1 MKPTQDWHRT
11 RVGGVVLFL
20 GSIRFAVPVLLFVA
34 AALAYGT
41 YLESMHD
48 SRMSRATV
56 YGSWW
61 FIALMAMIAV
71 SLTFA
76 VITRYPWKRRHVGF
90 ITVHCGLLL
99 LIAGGFWSLFGRLEG
114 HLVLEEGQTSDILE
128 TDQEIFEIS
137 EFNAGESMILGT
149 VAAPT
154 SPGVVKVAGVEIVV
168 REYWDN
174 SRQEQYVA
182 DGGPREL
189 RAVEIALNPN
199 AASGEWIAQEAR
211 SSPPNV
217 RSGLQ
222 IMVLPDGTNWTPPE
236 PEADASDYYFT
247 IGRERFPL
255 GKPGDEAVPGWTIEN
270 VERFSHAL
278 VSGGRLTESGG
289 GEPNPAVTVTITD
302 GQGTTERHT
311 AFRNYPDMVLGRVV
325 EGPGASDARL
335 HASAPRVVGEQLVIF
350 GDVGDVR
357 IGYIS
362 PDGAAQ
368 ELDGPFSLPATIDVG
383 TRQIKIF
390 REYARAHVATRAV
403 SAERATERRPALV
416 VEFPGSEG
424 PTTIGY
430 KSMTPIMGDG
440 RNLLLR
446 YGPRVYRLPFAFTLS
461 DFRKMDYPGTEMAMA
476 YESDVIVALPDEEP
490 FPYLVHMNT
499 PFVHHPWKV
508 YQSGF
513 MGETISIFS
522 VMKDPGLPLTYLASI
537 VLCVGIYL
545 MFFSK
550 RFSWGH
556 PGIPNTDPATERKTH
571 EARTP
576 DRAANS
582 PDVLPEPVGAGV
594 GDRVMA

>member
-1 MKPTQDWHRT
+1 MKPTQDWHKT
-11 RVGGVVLFL
+11 RFGGVVLFL
-20 GSIRFAVPVLLFVA
+20 GSIRFAVPVLVFVA

-90 ITVHCGLLL
+90 ITVHCGLLM

-128 TDQEIFEIS
+128 TDQEVLEIA
-137 EFNAGESMILGT
+137 EFNGGESTILAT
-149 VAAPT
+149 IDAPT
-154 SPGVVKVAGVEIVV
+154 APGVVTVAGVEIVV

-189 RAVEIALNPN
+189 RALEIAFDPG
-199 AASGEWIAQEAR
+199 ATTGEWVAQESRA
-211 SSPPNV
+211 SPPNV
-217 RSGLQ
+217 RNGLQ
-222 IMVLPDGTNWTPPE
+222 IRVLPDGEQWTPPSGD
-236 PEADASDYYFT
+236 ADASDYSFT

-255 GKPGDEAVPGWTIEN
+255 GNPGDEALPGWTIVN
-270 VERFSHAL
+270 IERFSHAL
-278 VSGGRLTESGG
+278 VTGGRLTESGG
-289 GEPNPAVTVTITD
+289 GESNPAITVEITD

-325 EGPGASDARL
+325 EGTGASNARL
-335 HASAPRVVGEQLVIF
+335 LASAPKVFGEQLVFF
-350 GDVGDVR
+350 GDVGELR
-357 IGYIS
+357 IGYVS
-362 PDGAAQ
+362 TDGAGS
-368 ELDGPFSLPATIDVG
+368 EVEGPFALPATLEVG
-383 TRQIKIF
+383 DRKLRVF
-390 REYARAHVATRAV
+390 REFARAHVTTRSV
-403 SAERATERRPALV
+403 SAARSTERRPALV
-416 VEFPGSEG
+416 IEFPGSEG
-424 PTTIGY
+424 PTTVAY
-430 KSMTPIMGDG
+430 KSMSPILGDG

-446 YGPRVYRLPFAFTLS
+446 YGPRVYRLPFAFTLN

-522 VMKDPGLPLTYLASI
+522 VMKDPGLPLTYLASV

-556 PGIPNTDPATERKTH
+556 PGIPNVNPATERNSH
-571 EARTP
+571 VAHSSN
-576 DRAANS
+576 RAAGS
-582 PDVLPEPVGAGV
+582 PDVVPEPVGAGV
-594 GDRVMA
+594 GDSVMA